1 MTELYQPEEIAV
13 YNQNALE
20 ELAWAI
26 ENSGGSFKL
35 FLARCNYTN
44 LRSRLAKRLQ
54 AMSTVQIRTLE
65 LKPSEQ
71 TLYNRIQAEIASE
84 MPAALMVF
92 GLETVTDLDRLL
104 SSLNQVREE
113 FLKNCHFSLILWIN
127 DEILTRM
134 MRVAPDFESWATT
147 TEFRVDRKKL
157 KNYIIIYS
165 NLWLTNQ
172 FKRPKSVS
180 LSQIKIQIE
189 AIQRDLRKNQPVLE
203 PKIQAILESLMGAV
217 QLSNNQRESALE
229 HYQTALKL
237 WQQLG
242 DLEYQAKILTEITL
256 CYYQQA
262 MRHQQDHPSWQ
273 KTQEYLDRS
282 LAVLKQLKQP
292 GLYISS
298 LLDFSRILRQVQG
311 WDKWEL
317 VVRKLLIYHQNENNL
332 IAMAQDYAFLAEAT
346 FAKKDWTSAKYY
358 AESSLEILTPDS
370 SQVSHDLASTNELT
384 EAQSLITYIKSLSR
398 FILAKSY
405 KKLGQLPTAI
415 SNLEEILKTV
425 TVPEYDPQLFLDLLN
440 YLRELYL
447 EQKQYLP
454 AFEIK
459 LKRQSIEQ
467 QYGLRAF
474 VGAGRIQPQRQA
486 KLILAQVDGQKES
499 IASEIEAS
507 GRYRDLEKL
516 IKRIG
521 NSGCKLLVI
530 HGQSGVGKSSLIQ
543 GGLVPKLK
551 QTSLG
556 IQDYLPVLVN
566 VYTNWVAELGQ
577 AYLAALAS
585 KKIELKTDL
594 DSATAILEQL
604 QASESRNL
612 RSVLIFDQ
620 FEEFFFAESD
630 ATQRRQFFNFLGDCL
645 NILQVKVILCLRED
659 YLHYLLECNRLDS
672 MEVIS
677 KDILSK
683 NVLYSLGNFSSE
695 DAKAIIRYLTER
707 SNFFLEPALIEE
719 LVQNLAD
726 DLEEVRPIELQVVG
740 AQLQAE
746 SITKL
751 AEYQVRGPKQELVK
765 RYLAEV
771 VNDCGTENQQLA
783 ELVLFLLT
791 NEKGTRPLKN
801 REEIEI
807 ELNQQLPSIEA
818 SQLDLVLN
826 IFVGCGMVLLFKESQ
841 ADRYQLVHDYLVPF
855 VRKLQSVELLEL
867 REKLKQT
874 EAEKQILAEAT
885 RKAQRL
891 IDRGKAVLSISLV
904 LAATVMGVA
913 WQQVDKA
920 QQLTQLD
927 RYASDASRL
936 FESGNN
942 QIDALISAVKA
953 GKELKATV
961 KDVRSLADYPIST
974 PQIALNQILD
984 NIREQNLF
992 KGHQDW
998 VISVSFSPDGK
1009 YIATA
1014 SYDKTARLWDVTGK
1028 LIQEFKG
1035 HQARVLSVSFSP
1047 DGKYIATGSGDKTA
1061 RLWDFKGNLIQEFKG
1076 HQDGLSSVSFSPDG
1090 KYIATGS
1097 GDKTARLWDFKGN
1110 LIQEFE
1116 GHQNGLSNVSFS
1128 PDGKY
1133 IATASYDKTARLWDI
1148 TGNLIQEFKGHQ
1160 GGVSSVSFSPDGKY
1174 IATASSDKTAILW
1187 DVTGKLIQEFKGHQ
1201 SEVIS
1206 ISFSPDGKYIATG
1219 SEDNTPRLWDI
1230 KGNLIQEFKGHQGLV
1245 SSVSFSPD
1253 GKHIA
1258 TASYD
1263 KTARLW
1269 DFKGKLIQEFKGHQ
1283 YWVISVS
1290 FSPDGKYIATA
1301 SHDKTARLWDF
1312 KGNLIQEF
1320 KGDQDWVSSVSFSP
1334 DGKYIATAS
1343 EDKTARLWDLTGKL
1357 IQEFKGHQGG
1367 VWSVS
1372 FSPDGKYIATASW
1385 DKTVRLWDLTGK
1397 LIQEFQGHQ
1406 GPVSSVSF
1414 SPDGKYIATASE
1426 DKTVR
1431 LWDLTGKLIQE
1442 FQGHQ
1447 GGVRIASFSPDGKYI
1462 ATASYDNTAR
1472 LWDLTGTLIQ
1482 EFKGHQGAVSSVSFS
1497 PDSKYIATASWD
1509 NTARLWDLTGKLI
1522 QEFKGHQGQLWS
1534 VSFSPDGKY
1543 IATASGDNTARLW
1556 RIKSLDEMLV
1566 EGCDWLHDY
1575 LQNNA
1580 DESDRHLCDGIT
1592 PRKDEISPRKK

>member
-1 MTELYQPEEIAV
+1 MTELYRPEEIAV

-26 ENSGGSFKL
+26 ENSEGSFKL

-54 AMSTVQIRTLE
+54 SVPTVQIRTLE

-71 TLYNRIQAEIASE
+71 ALYNSIQAEIASE

-92 GLETVTDLDRLL
+92 GLETITNLDRLL

-113 FLKNCHFSLILWIN
+113 FLKNCHFPLILWIN
-127 DEILTRM
+127 DEILIRM
-134 MRVAPDFESWATT
+134 MREAPDFESWATT
-147 TEFRVDRKKL
+147 TEFRVDCKKL
-157 KNYIIIYS
+157 KNYITIYS
-165 NLWLTNQ
+165 KRWLTNQ
-172 FKRPKSVS
+172 FKRHKNVS

-189 AIQRDLRKNQPVLE
+189 AIQRDLRNNQPVLE

-217 QLSNNQRESALE
+217 QLSDNQRESALE
-229 HYQTALKL
+229 HYQTALKI

-242 DLEYQAKILTEITL
+242 DLEYQAKILTGITL

-262 MRHQQDHPSWQ
+262 MRHQQDHESWQ

-311 WDKWEL
+311 WDKWEP
-317 VVRKLLIYHQNENNL
+317 VVGELLIYHENENNL

-346 FAKKDWTSAKYY
+346 FAKKDLTSAKYY
-358 AESSLEILTPDS
+358 AELSLEILTPNS
-370 SQVSHDLASTNELT
+370 SQASNDLASTSEVT
-384 EAQSLITYIKSLSR
+384 EAQSSVTYIKSLSR

-405 KKLGQLPTAI
+405 KNLGQLPTAI
-415 SNLEEILKTV
+415 SNLEEILETV
-425 TVPEYDPQLFLDLLN
+425 TVPEYDPQLFLDILN

-486 KLILAQVDGQKES
+486 KLILTQVDGQKES

-521 NSGCKLLVI
+521 DSSCKLLVI

-551 QTSLG
+551 QTSLA

-566 VYTNWVAELGQ
+566 VYTDWVAELGH
-577 AYLAALAS
+577 AYLVALAS
-585 KKIELKTDL
+585 KKIELTTDL
-594 DSATAILEQL
+594 DSAIAILEQL

-630 ATQRRQFFNFLGDCL
+630 AAQRRHFFNFLGDCL
-645 NILQVKVILCLRED
+645 NILQMKVILCMRED
-659 YLHYLLECNRLDS
+659 YLHYLLEYNRLDS

-695 DAKAIIRYLTER
+695 DAEKIIQHLTER
-707 SNFFLEPALIEE
+707 SNFFLEPALIKE
-719 LVQNLAD
+719 LVRDLAD

-751 AEYQVRGPKQELVK
+751 AEYRVRGPKQELVK
-765 RYLAEV
+765 RYLAAV
-771 VNDCGTENQQLA
+771 VNDCGAENQQLA

-791 NEKGTRPLKN
+791 NEKGTRPLKT

-807 ELNQQLPSIEA
+807 ELNQQLLSIEA

-841 ADRYQLVHDYLVPF
+841 ADRYQLVHDYLVLF
-855 VRKLQSVELLEL
+855 IRKLQGAELLEL

-874 EAEKQILAEAT
+874 ETENQILAEARQEAELLSAAAKRQVKWLSSIGAT
-885 RKAQRL
+885 
-891 IDRGKAVLSISLV
+891 IFSISLIG
-904 LAATVMGVA
+904 AATVMGVA

-920 QQLTQLD
+920 QKLAKLE
-927 RYASDASRL
+927 RAASDDLRM

-942 QIDALISAVKA
+942 QIDALISAVKT

-961 KDVRSLADYPIST
+961 KDVRSLGDYPIST

-984 NIREQNLF
+984 NIREQNRL
-992 KGHQDW
+992 KEHQD
-998 VISVSFSPDGK
+998 S
-1009 YIATA
+1009 
-1014 SYDKTARLWDVTGK
+1014 
-1028 LIQEFKG
+1028 
-1035 HQARVLSVSFSP
+1035 
-1047 DGKYIATGSGDKTA
+1047 
-1061 RLWDFKGNLIQEFKG
+1061 
-1076 HQDGLSSVSFSPDG
+1076 
-1090 KYIATGS
+1090 
-1097 GDKTARLWDFKGN
+1097 
-1110 LIQEFE
+1110 
-1116 GHQNGLSNVSFS
+1116 
-1128 PDGKY
+1128 
-1133 IATASYDKTARLWDI
+1133 
-1148 TGNLIQEFKGHQ
+1148 
-1160 GGVSSVSFSPDGKY
+1160 
-1174 IATASSDKTAILW
+1174 
-1187 DVTGKLIQEFKGHQ
+1187 
-1201 SEVIS
+1201 
-1206 ISFSPDGKYIATG
+1206 
-1219 SEDNTPRLWDI
+1219 
-1230 KGNLIQEFKGHQGLV
+1230 
-1245 SSVSFSPD
+1245 
-1253 GKHIA
+1253 
-1258 TASYD
+1258 
-1263 KTARLW
+1263 
-1269 DFKGKLIQEFKGHQ
+1269 
-1283 YWVISVS
+1283 
-1290 FSPDGKYIATA
+1290 
-1301 SHDKTARLWDF
+1301 
-1312 KGNLIQEF
+1312 
-1320 KGDQDWVSSVSFSP
+1320 VSSVSFSP

-1357 IQEFKGHQGG
+1357 IQEFKGHQDE
-1367 VWSVS
+1367 VTSVS
-1372 FSPDGKYIATASW
+1372 FSPDGKYIATASN
-1385 DKTVRLWDLTGK
+1385 DKTARLWDIKGK
-1397 LIQEFQGHQ
+1397 LIQEFKGHQ
-1406 GPVSSVSF
+1406 DEVTSVSF
-1414 SPDGKYIATASE
+1414 SPDGKYI
-1426 DKTVR
+1426 
-1431 LWDLTGKLIQE
+1431 
-1442 FQGHQ
+1442 
-1447 GGVRIASFSPDGKYI
+1447 
-1462 ATASYDNTAR
+1462 
-1472 LWDLTGTLIQ
+1472 
-1482 EFKGHQGAVSSVSFS
+1482 
-1497 PDSKYIATASWD
+1497 
-1509 NTARLWDLTGKLI
+1509 
-1522 QEFKGHQGQLWS
+1522 
-1534 VSFSPDGKY
+1534 
-1543 IATASGDNTARLW
+1543 
-1556 RIKSLDEMLV
+1556 
-1566 EGCDWLHDY
+1566 
-1575 LQNNA
+1575 
-1580 DESDRHLCDGIT
+1580 
-1592 PRKDEISPRKK
+1592 